1 MLEQFDKY
9 IKENNLCTPGD
20 KILLGISGGV
30 DSMVMMDLF
39 LQKKYRIGVAHCNF
53 QLRGEESD
61 DDQKFVENVASE
73 KKIHFYTR
81 RFDTENFARE
91 NSMSVQMAARELRYL
106 WFDEIQSKYGY
117 QYIAIGHN
125 LDDVVETFFI
135 NLNRGTGIRGLTGIK
150 PVFGNIIRPLLF
162 ASRTEILDY
171 ASKRNLKYRED
182 STNIETKYIRNKIR
196 HNIISE
202 FNRVNPDFGKIMTET
217 IERLRDAEI
226 FLDSSIDKIKSDII
240 IEQSSNRILIDID
253 KLKLLKPVNTVLF
266 EIIKDYGFNYNTVKN
281 IISGLSETSGKKFY
295 SKTHRIIKD
304 RSFLI
309 VTDIEKIDYTAI
321 KIKADIAEI
330 ATPVSLSFNR
340 FKRPENYRIP
350 TEAKYAVLDF
360 NKLVYPLMLRKWR
373 QGDRFKP
380 LGMDNFKKLSN
391 FFIDYKLSIPD
402 KEAVWIITSGEEIVW
417 VVNYR
422 IDDRF
427 KVDNDT
433 KDILVIEYKEND

>member
-39 LQKKYRIGVAHCNF
+39 LQKDYRIGVAHCNF
-53 QLRGEESD
+53 QLRGKESE
-61 DDQKFVENVASE
+61 DDQKFVEQITSE
-73 KKIHFYTR
+73 KKIHFYTK

-91 NSMSVQMAARELRYL
+91 NSMSIQMAARELRYS

-162 ASRTEILDY
+162 ASRIEILDY
-171 ASKRNLKYRED
+171 AGSRNINFRED
-182 STNIETKYIRNKIR
+182 SSNIETKYMRNKIR
-196 HNIISE
+196 HNIIPE
-202 FNRVNPDFGKIMTET
+202 FNLINSDFGKIMTET
-217 IERLRDAEI
+217 IDRLRDAEI
-226 FLDSSIDKIKSDII
+226 FLDTSIDKIKSDII

-266 EIIKDYGFNYNTVKN
+266 EIIKDYGFNFKTVKN
-281 IISGLSETSGKKFY
+281 IISSLSDTSGKKFY

-309 VTDIEKIDYTAI
+309 ITDIEKIDYTAI

-340 FKRPENYRIP
+340 FKRPGKFRIP
-350 TEAKYAVLDF
+350 VENKYAVLDF
-360 NKLVYPLMLRKWR
+360 NKLKYPLELRKWR

-380 LGMDNFKKLSN
+380 LGMDHFKKLSN
-391 FFIDYKLSIPD
+391 FFIDSKLSIPD
-402 KEAVWIITSGEEIVW
+402 KEAVWIITSGEDIIW

-427 KVDNDT
+427 KVDDDT
-433 KDILVIEYKEND
+433 KEILVIEYKEDE